1 MSKRDP
7 ETSRRIKKCRKK
19 RRGTT
24 FPTKR
29 VTGLYLVLPDGV
41 HIKVSKKKID
51 AKSIVGERPIRY
63 GVPIDDRVQIV
74 DTATYPIFDGRA
86 VYRILEALGV
96 KIDWSLTDP
105 KPEEG
110 QEVPTQIK
118 RLFPNAEDP
127 IARLEGL
134 TRVITTGITQHP
146 LGSYTKGHKDI
157 DGKRVDSNLVKRYF
171 VAKVDDSGSE
181 QLKEFP
187 YLESTHFMP
196 IKEKGGPQE
205 VNVIPRI
212 YQNKFL
218 PEAYYE
224 LFASDDAGRF
234 ALWKLASKYMDEA
247 FTFPNGE
254 MGQAMIIIDGYHAT
268 SNTTQEYYAILYPE
282 VYSSA
287 DGKEK
292 FVWIMMTTKTRI
304 KYAKGMIVP
313 QEGEVPQT
321 VQTQRRMLTPSVAVL
336 LEGVL

>member
-1 MSKRDP
+1 MS
-7 ETSRRIKKCRKK
+7 
-19 RRGTT
+19 
-24 FPTKR
+24 PTKR
-29 VTGLYLVLPDGV
+29 LTGLYLVLPDGV
-41 HIKVSKKKID
+41 HIKVSSKKID
-51 AKSIVGERPIRY
+51 AKSIVGDKAIRY
-63 GVPIDDRVQIV
+63 GIPVDGSVHLV
-74 DTATYPIFDGRA
+74 DTATYPTFDERA
-86 VYRILEALGV
+86 VYRILENLGV
-96 KIDWSLTDP
+96 EVDWDNVVDGQVIIKP
-105 KPEEG
+105 KER

-118 RLFPNAEDP
+118 RLFPDAPDP

-134 TRVITTGITQHP
+134 TKVITSGIASQP
-146 LGSYTKGHKDI
+146 LGSYSRGYKDTE
-157 DGKRVDSNLVKRYF
+157 GKRVEEGTVKKYF
-171 VAKVDDSGSE
+171 VANVDDSGAE
-181 QLKEFP
+181 QLAEFP
-187 YLESTHFMP
+187 YLEKTHFMP